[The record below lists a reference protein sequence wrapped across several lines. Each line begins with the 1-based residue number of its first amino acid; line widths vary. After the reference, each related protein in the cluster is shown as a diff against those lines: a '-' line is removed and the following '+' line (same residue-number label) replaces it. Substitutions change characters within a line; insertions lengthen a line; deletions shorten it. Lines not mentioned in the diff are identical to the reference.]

1 MPLEEYAAKRRFEK
15 TPEPAPG
22 TPRQG
27 GNYFCVQ
34 RHDATRLHYDFRLE
48 IDGVLKSWAV
58 PKGPTLDPGPKH
70 FAAHVEDH
78 PVEYGDFEGTIPAGN
93 YGAGSVMLWDRGTFD
108 LIGDATG
115 LDQMARGDLKFRL
128 HGEKLN
134 GDFAL
139 VLMKGRGKGNEW
151 LLIKKRDPFAV
162 PGWDVEAHA
171 HSVLSGRTQEEI
183 ARNLPARADKRQ
195 TAGDTE
201 RVWATSP
208 PAKRRARPAA
218 KTAAASEAPTA
229 ADTPS
234 ARDTPTPANTPAAS
248 KAPTAANPTARAT
261 HPPPNTPTG
270 SKAPT
275 TSHTPTA
282 RATPTPSN
290 TPTGSNTP
298 AASGAKTRRDLAGL
312 KGARKAAMP
321 TALEPMLATLADKPP
336 RGAEWLFE
344 IKWDGIRAIAFLERE
359 EVRITSRSGLRC
371 ERQYPELAILPHQ
384 VAAQQAILDGEIA
397 VLDEKGVSRFHLIQ
411 PRIANADPNSIA
423 HLVRSTPVVYFA
435 FDLLYLDGYDLRGVS
450 LAQRREL
457 LQAVVVPG
465 GVLRISEVFPG
476 GGEELLEAA
485 RGIGLEGVVAK
496 HASSIY
502 ESRRS
507 REWLKIKI
515 VGEQEFVIGGF
526 TAPQGDRDHFG
537 ALVLGLY
544 DAGELRWAGN
554 VGTGFDQKLLAS
566 LHATL
571 KPLITGDCP
580 FAERPTPDKG
590 IAWVKPELV
599 CQVKYANWTPDRRLR
614 APVFLGLRN
623 DVTARQVAR
632 EDAAPRAELLANV
645 KEASLRVGPQ
655 TLKFTNL
662 KKVFY
667 PGEGYTKRDVLNYY
681 DSVAGLILPHLKDRP
696 LSLKRY
702 PNGIRQDYF
711 FQKDA
716 PESFA
721 SWLRTERIDDIHYVF
736 AEDRASLLYLVNLGC
751 IDHNPW
757 MSRSQS
763 LDNPDFVL
771 IDLDPQECPFDKIV
785 DAALL
790 VKRVLDRLGLV
801 GYPKTTGGDGMHVYV
816 PLEPVYSY
824 EESRTFA
831 ELISRLALA
840 EDPDLFTTPRSVS
853 KRQKNRVY
861 FDYLQNGR
869 SKTIAAPYVLRA
881 YPGAPVATP
890 LEWAEVH
897 HGLHPGQFNIANAPD
912 RFGTRGDLFAGVLDH
927 PQQLEAALA
936 KLERQ
941 MQ

>member
-22 TPRQG
+22 KPRQG
-27 GNYFCVQ
+27 GNHFCVQ

-58 PKGPTLDPGPKH
+58 PKGPTLDPGLKH

-108 LIGDATG
+108 LIGNTPG
-115 LDQMARGDLKFRL
+115 LEQIARGDLKFQL

-151 LLIKKRDPFAV
+151 LLLKKRDPFAV

-171 HSVLSGRTQEEI
+171 SSVLSGRTQEEI
-183 ARNLPARADKRQ
+183 ARNLPARETKRQ

-208 PAKRRARPAA
+208 PAKRAA
-218 KTAAASEAPTA
+218 KSAVMAAPAPA
-229 ADTPS
+229 PS
-234 ARDTPTPANTPAAS
+234 KKRITL
-248 KAPTAANPTARAT
+248 
-261 HPPPNTPTG
+261 
-270 SKAPT
+270 
-275 TSHTPTA
+275 
-282 RATPTPSN
+282 
-290 TPTGSNTP
+290 
-298 AASGAKTRRDLAGL
+298 DLAGL
-312 KGARKAAMP
+312 EGARQAAMP
-321 TALEPMLATLADKPP
+321 TAVEPMLATLADKPP
-336 RGAEWLFE
+336 HGAEWLFE
-344 IKWDGIRAIAFLERE
+344 IKWDGIRAIAFVERE
-359 EVRITSRSGLRC
+359 ELRITSRSGLRC
-371 ERQYPELAILPHQ
+371 ERQYPELAVLPHQ
-384 VAAQQAILDGEIA
+384 VGAQQAILDGEIA

-411 PRIANADPNSIA
+411 PRIANSDPNSIA
-423 HLVRSTPVVYFA
+423 HLARSTPVVYFA

-457 LQAVVVPG
+457 LGAVIAPG

-496 HASSIY
+496 HASSTY

-526 TAPQGDRDHFG
+526 TAPQGDRDYFG

-544 DAGELRWAGN
+544 EGGELLWAGN
-554 VGTGFDQKLLAS
+554 VGTGFDQKLLAG
-566 LHATL
+566 LHAAL
-571 KPLITGDCP
+571 KPLITAECP
-580 FAERPTPDKG
+580 FAERPKPDKG
-590 IAWVKPELV
+590 ITWVTPELV
-599 CQVKYANWTPDRRLR
+599 CQVKYANWTPDHRLR

-632 EDAAPRAELLANV
+632 EDAAPRAELLADV
-645 KEASLRVGPQ
+645 KEASLRVGSQ

-667 PGEGYTKRDVLNYY
+667 PDEGYTKRDVLNYY
-681 DSVAGLILPHLKDRP
+681 DGVADLILPHLKDRP

-702 PNGIRQDYF
+702 PNGIQQDYF

-721 SWLRTERIDDIHYVF
+721 SWLRTERIDGIHYVF

-790 VKRVLDRLGLV
+790 VKRVLDRLGLA

-816 PLEPVYSY
+816 PVDPVYGY
-824 EESRTFA
+824 EETRTFA
-831 ELISRLALA
+831 DLISRLALG
-840 EDPDLFTTPRSVS
+840 EDPTLFTTPRAVS

-890 LEWAEVH
+890 LEWAEVR
-897 HGLHPGQFNIANAPD
+897 HGLHPTQFNITNALD
-912 RFGTRGDLFAGVLDH
+912 RFAARGDLFAGVLSH
-927 PQQLEAALA
+927 PQQLEGALA
-936 KLERQ
+936 KLEKQLRA
-941 MQ
+941 